1 MACYNNENAKIYIDI
16 INYLCNWQ
24 ESLDLLESY
33 WHQSDKMS
41 SYFHVNTN
49 SKEALWGRA

>member
-24 ESLDLLESY
+24 ESLGLLESY